1 MKFKAAVLDRHGVER
16 PYNQTK
22 PLVIREVELREPKAD
37 EVLVKLA
44 ASGLCHSDLSVI
56 NGDRSRQIPM
66 VLGHEAAGVVEKIG
80 EGVTDLVPGDHV
92 VCVFVPNC
100 GHCQP
105 CAEGRPPCASRALRQ
120 TARAKCFPAGF
131 VSFVMMAMSII
142 IAAFQLMRNMR

>member
-1 MKFKAAVLDRHGVER
+1 MKFKPLFLTAMVSNAPTTR
-16 PYNQTK
+16 PNRLSFVK
-22 PLVIREVELREPKAD
+22 SSFANPKAD

-105 CAEGRPPCASRALRQ
+105 CAEGGPPCASRALRQ